1 MATLRDVR
9 RMFPPEDAEAY
20 ARAYAIAGVV
30 GDLGALLHARRVAAG
45 LSVAELARRMGVD
58 EEEIRR
64 AEEGDASLTVA
75 LAGGVARATR
85 ARVRRTV
92 SAGDH
97 NVAVLG
103 TSGPPPPPSPP
114 RQPGA

>member
-1 MATLRDVR
+1 MATLREVR

-20 ARAYAIAGVV
+20 ARAYTIAGVV

-45 LSVAELARRMGVD
+45 LSVGELARRMGVD
-58 EEEIRR
+58 EEEVRR

-75 LAGGVARATR
+75 LAAGVARATR
-85 ARVRRTV
+85 ARVRRRV
-92 SAGDH
+92 SGGDD
-97 NVAVLG
+97 AVFG
-103 TSGPPPPPSPP
+103 TSGPPPPPVPP